1 MKTPRRGKGR
11 RRRRKTPVDEVLEL
25 LDDCAAPE
33 LSAAVRL
40 AGFEDFGLVALSG
53 FDVVAFARLESPIK
67 RRDRWWSMSPLELAT
82 GPIAVDRPL
91 SVHSW
96 DLEERGLLLVELEE
110 GLLAELLERVQ
121 VGGRFMLQKSPVS
134 SRRDRLGLPLG
145 AASGWTVSVFG
156 EEPGDL
162 EVLVGR

>member
-11 RRRRKTPVDEVLEL
+11 RRRPKTPVDEVLEL

-33 LSAAVRL
+33 LVAAVRL
-40 AGFEDFGLVALSG
+40 VGFEDFGLVALSG
-53 FDVVAFARLESPIK
+53 FDVAAFARLETPIR
-67 RRDRWWSMSPLELAT
+67 RRDRWWSMSPLELST
-82 GPIAVDRPL
+82 GPIAVARPL
-91 SVHSW
+91 GFHSF
-96 DLEERGLLLVELEE
+96 DLEEKGLLLVELDE

-134 SRRDRLGLPLG
+134 SRRDSRGLPFG
-145 AASGWTVSVFG
+145 SAPGWTVSVFG